1 MDILAKKMSFVQ
13 EFLRISDEELIDKL
27 ESLLRTERKKRLKI
41 NIQPITMDKFT
52 AMIEKSEDDFN
63 KGRVTEAKE
72 ILTRIDAWE

>member
-27 ESLLRTERKKRLKI
+27 ESLLRTERKKRLKN
-41 NIQPITMDKFT
+41 NIQPLTMDKFT
-52 AMIEKSEDDFN
+52 DMIEKSEDDFN
-63 KGRVTEAKE
+63 NGRVTEAKE